1 MGKNDSI
8 DYDNLTYGDIFS
20 AIKKLGINICN
31 DEKMLKYQLQN
42 KKKAKYE
49 MGNFC
54 EQYGLPPF
62 APRQKGKKYDKS
74 HKSYSHKKYKKHKNN
89 FVKSNDFYAKNE
101 NVSKQYDKQRTGKGK
116 CFNYGKPG
124 HLSKDCKRKLGKLKN
139 KFNVLNIDDKEQ
151 EELESLNQT
160 IRLIPWK
167 MIFLFCLILA
177 TNLLIILLIL
187 LILKL
192 VVEIPAAIILN
203 LLKLSLKVKKMKN

>member
-62 APRQKGKKYDKS
+62 APSRQKGNKHDKS
-74 HKSYSHKKYKKHKNN
+74 HKNYSHKKYKSNNN
-89 FVKSNDFYAKNE
+89 FVKPNDFYAKKK
-101 NVSKQYDKQRTGKGK
+101 NVSKKYDKQS
-116 CFNYGKPG
+116 
-124 HLSKDCKRKLGKLKN
+124 LSK
-139 KFNVLNIDDKEQ
+139 V
-151 EELESLNQT
+151 
-160 IRLIPWK
+160 
-167 MIFLFCLILA
+167 
-177 TNLLIILLIL
+177 
-187 LILKL
+187 
-192 VVEIPAAIILN
+192 
-203 LLKLSLKVKKMKN
+203 